1 SRNKL
6 KTNRQ
11 RTFERY
17 LQEDEDQNLFRDVRR
32 NLSREGYRSQPR
44 QNRRWPDFSPARAD
58 RQAATTRQPFR
69 HEEFGAEEEV
79 SDGEMDEGQVPTVIN
94 SRRRQPYEGR
104 STEER
109 ERSYRRPESSHKRLQ
124 LKPEHYDG
132 SDDFESYIDQFECCA
147 HLGGW
152 SEREK
157 ALALAASLKG
167 QARRFYVSLGVEAKH
182 DYQLLTFQL
191 EQRFGSGSRHGI
203 YWKTQFENKIRQPG
217 ESISAF
223 TDELLLLTTKAY
235 PHLDSYTQQHLAM
248 QQFFKSLDPEL
259 RLKCI
264 ENNCQTLREAKEIVD
279 VYETVMQ
286 MKTLR
291 SLKGGIRMVQPENQ
305 PILKNFPQNQDK
317 PQRDY
322 QKGECFCCK
331 APDHFLKDCP
341 MYQKCKSM
349 EEKWKEGWKT
359 NQRRNFN
366 PRVKSV

>member
-1 SRNKL
+1 M
-6 KTNRQ
+6 
-11 RTFERY
+11 
-17 LQEDEDQNLFRDVRR
+17 NLFRDVRR

-44 QNRRWPDFSPARAD
+44 PNRRWPDFSPARAD

-69 HEEFGAEEEV
+69 HEEFGAEEE
-79 SDGEMDEGQVPTVIN
+79 
-94 SRRRQPYEGR
+94 
-104 STEER
+104 
-109 ERSYRRPESSHKRLQ
+109 

-132 SDDFESYIDQFECCA
+132 SDDFESYTDQFECCA

-235 PHLDSYTQQHLAM
+235 PHLGSYTQQHLAM

-264 ENNCQTLREAKEIVD
+264 ENNCQTLREAEEIVD

-286 MKTLR
+286 MKTPR

-317 PQRDY
+317 PQRNSE
-322 QKGECFCCK
+322 GRM
-331 APDHFLKDCP
+331 FLL
-341 MYQKCKSM
+341 Q
-349 EEKWKEGWKT
+349 GA
-359 NQRRNFN
+359 
-366 PRVKSV
+366 

>member
-1 SRNKL
+1 MS
-6 KTNRQ
+6 RQ

-17 LQEDEDQNLFRDVRR
+17 LHDDEHQDLFRDVRR
-32 NLSREGYRSQPR
+32 NLSRDGYRSQPR
-44 QNRRWPDFSPARAD
+44 PNRRWPDFSPAPAD

-79 SDGEMDEGQVPTVIN
+79 SDGEMGEGRVPTVIN
-94 SRRRQPYEGR
+94 SRRRQPHEGR

-109 ERSYRRPESSHKRLQ
+109 ESSYRRPESSQ

-132 SDDFESYIDQFECCA
+132 SDDFESYTDQFECCA
-147 HLGGW
+147 HLGGC
-152 SEREK
+152 
-157 ALALAASLKG
+157 
-167 QARRFYVSLGVEAKH
+167 LGVEAKH
-182 DYQLLTFQL
+182 DYQHLTFQL

-223 TDELLLLTTKAY
+223 TDELLLLTTKVY
-235 PHLDSYTQQHLAM
+235 PHLDSYTQQHLVM

-264 ENNCQTLREAKEIVD
+264 ETNCQTLQEAEEIVD

-286 MKTLR
+286 MKTPR
-291 SLKGGIRMVQPENQ
+291 NLKGGILMVQPENQ
-305 PILKNFPQNQDK
+305 PTLKNLPQNQDK

-331 APDHFLKDCP
+331 APDHFLKDCAV
-341 MYQKCKSM
+341 YQKCKSM

-366 PRVKSV
+366 PRAKAFNQQGN